1 MKLIAHYHNP
11 RLAQGAVDYFKTQ
24 GVYCVLQSHDGRQ
37 VEVWLEKGDEQRAVQ
52 LWHEFVAHPEAEQYQ
67 AASWQTGSTQ
77 GLFTYQGQELNL
89 AQRFLSLNWLLQG
102 VFGVSIIVFIAML
115 FGDANGIFSTLRFAV
130 DKPWT
135 WIAPT
140 LIHFS
145 AIHLIFNLSWWLHLG
160 AQIAERFGIR
170 ALICLYFVTGL
181 TSNFMQFLLVDA
193 NFGGLSGVVYGL
205 LGFCWIVSHRS
216 PAQPALVSK
225 PVVGFMLL
233 WMLFGFTDMFFI
245 NMANWAH
252 LFGLLSGMMV
262 AACWPLGR
270 NTEYSD
276 K

>member
-1 MKLIAHYHNP
+1 MKLIAHYHNA

-24 GVYCVLQSHDGRQ
+24 GIYCVLQSHDGQQ
-37 VEVWLEKGDEQRAVQ
+37 VEVWLEHGDEALAMR
-52 LWHEFVAHPEAEQYQ
+52 LWQMFLEHPDAELYQ

-77 GLFTYQGQELNL
+77 GLFSYQGQNLNL
-89 AQRFLSLNWLLQG
+89 VRRFAGLNWLLQG
-102 VFGVSIIVFIAML
+102 VFGVSIIIFVAML
-115 FGDANGIFSTLRFAV
+115 FGDANGIFSALRFSL

-160 AQIAERFGIR
+160 AQISEKLGLW
-170 ALICLYFVTGL
+170 ALVCIYFVTGL
-181 TSNFMQFLLVDA
+181 TSNFMQFLFVDA

-205 LGFCWIVSHRS
+205 LGFCWVIGHRN
-216 PAQPALVSK
+216 PAGTALVSK
-225 PVVGFMLL
+225 PVIGFMLL

-252 LFGLLSGMMV
+252 LFGLLSGMLV
-262 AACWPLGR
+262 AIFWPINRLLK
-270 NTEYSD
+270 ESS
-276 K
+276 